1 MEEIK
6 ELEKLDLETD
16 RETEEKTERRGE
28 NRRRLSR
35 EEILRIR
42 EKRARRDFS
51 MIIFPTGDSGRKLV
65 DKVGLLHK
73 IYKHLQRALLN
84 REITIEEIT
93 SYEKR
98 VNDIAEEAW
107 KALGTFFPAVAN
119 IDLSQWR
126 SLTES
131 YEEKKTVVPRFSA
144 LIAVPYSDL
153 HGRLLTV
160 VKHIEMYKRK
170 LLKHFTF
177 NPSLCE
183 KVAEIGEKFEK
194 EVDEIL
200 KEYLPKT
207 GIEANL

>member
-6 ELEKLDLETD
+6 ELERLDLEAG
-16 RETEEKTERRGE
+16 RETGEEAGKRGE
-28 NRRRLSR
+28 RRRRLSR

-42 EKRARRDFS
+42 EKRARHDFS

-73 IYKHLQRALLN
+73 IYRHLQRALLN
-84 REITIEEIT
+84 REVTVEEVT

-98 VNDIAEEAW
+98 VNAIAERAW
-107 KALGTFFPAVAN
+107 KELGSYFPAIASM
-119 IDLSQWR
+119 DLSQWR

-131 YEEKKTVVPRFSA
+131 YEEKRTMVPRFSA

-160 VKHIEMYKRK
+160 VKHIEMYKK
-170 LLKHFTF
+170 QLLKRFTF
-177 NPSLCE
+177 DPSLCE
-183 KVAEIGEKFEK
+183 AVAKIGERFEK
-194 EVDEIL
+194 EVDEVL